1 MAKYKV
7 VGIAGRFGARYGST
21 LRKEWKEVMEKRYQD
36 YQCPSCKTVSKV
48 KRLASGI
55 WYCNKCGYKWAGF
68 AYTPY

>member
-7 VGIAGRFGARYGST
+7 VGIAGRFGAKYGST
-21 LRKEWKEVMEKRYQD
+21 LRKAWKEVMEKRYQD
-36 YQCPSCKTVSKV
+36 YQCPSCKTVGHV

-55 WYCNKCGYKWAGF
+55 WYCDKCGNKWAGF